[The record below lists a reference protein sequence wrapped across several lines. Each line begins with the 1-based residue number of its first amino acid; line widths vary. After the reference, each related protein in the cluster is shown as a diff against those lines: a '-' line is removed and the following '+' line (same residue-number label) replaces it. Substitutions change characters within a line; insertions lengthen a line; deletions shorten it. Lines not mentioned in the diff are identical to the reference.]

1 MKSEKKVSKLTYFM
15 AKEAG
20 IELKAALYFWCI
32 LFFYSAFR
40 ILQGNWEASIIHLFE
55 MIFTTYVMGY
65 LQMYMFSNF
74 DESENFT
81 WKTLLYSG
89 ICSGLY
95 VAVAYV
101 FRWFETSVAA
111 LAVFFIYILIAY
123 VCAWWMYKIKR
134 IGDTK
139 ALNEDLKAFQ
149 ERSRANGEDN

>member
-1 MKSEKKVSKLTYFM
+1 MKSGKTVSKLTYFL

-40 ILQGNWEASIIHLFE
+40 ILQGNWEASIIHLFQ
-55 MIFTTYVMGY
+55 MIVTTYGMGY
-65 LQMYMFSNF
+65 LQTYIFGNF
-74 DESENFT
+74 DEGERFT
-81 WKTLLYSG
+81 GRTIVYSVLCSG
-89 ICSGLY
+89 IY
-95 VAVAYV
+95 TAIAY
-101 FRWFETSVAA
+101 FCKWFENSLVA
-111 LAVFFIYILIAY
+111 LGVFFVYILVAY

-149 ERSRANGEDN
+149 ERSKAHETCD